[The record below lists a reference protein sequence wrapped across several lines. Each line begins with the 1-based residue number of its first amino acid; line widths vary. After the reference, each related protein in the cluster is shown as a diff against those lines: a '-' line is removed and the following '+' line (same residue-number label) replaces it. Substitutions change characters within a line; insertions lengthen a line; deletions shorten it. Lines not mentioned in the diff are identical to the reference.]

1 MVTHAGHD
9 FSVDWWALGVLV
21 YEMTI
26 GVTPFYNRNRQVLV
40 SKIKNS
46 KVVFPDRTK
55 YKVDYSDDLMDFVTQ
70 LLVKNKDSRLGSN
83 GGVKEILKHPFI
95 ASLNMND
102 LESQSMEPPFVPEKS
117 SDGVNT
123 QYFNVKT
130 SA

>member
-95 ASLNMND
+95 ASLNMDD